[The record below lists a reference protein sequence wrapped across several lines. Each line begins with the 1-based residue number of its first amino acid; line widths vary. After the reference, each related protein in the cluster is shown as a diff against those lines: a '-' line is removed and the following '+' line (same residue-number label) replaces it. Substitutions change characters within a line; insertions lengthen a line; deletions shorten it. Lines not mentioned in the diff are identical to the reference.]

1 MNDIVDEGARAA
13 RQATNHRWFERVARL
28 GFAGSGLIHL
38 LIGWIAARVA
48 LGGGGEADQ
57 GGALA
62 AVREAPAGGVL
73 LWVCV
78 LGFATLAIFQ
88 LVEGILGGPDLTD
101 RLKAVGKGIL
111 YAALGVTTFTYARG
125 GSSDSGESTTDLTA
139 TLLQAPLG
147 RWLVAAV
154 GVGVAAVGA
163 YHVFKGLTH
172 RFLEDL
178 RSSGG
183 GDLGRAIV
191 VTGTLGYAAKGVA
204 LVVLGGLF
212 GVAAWQADADE
223 AAGLDAALKALAEQ
237 PFGTVLL
244 LAVALGLI
252 LFGVY
257 SVLRARYA
265 RM

>member
-78 LGFATLAIFQ
+78 VGFATLAMFQ
-88 LVEGILGGPDLTD
+88 LVEGVLGGPDLTD

-154 GVGVAAVGA
+154 GIAVAAVGA

-212 GVAAWQADADE
+212 GVAAWRADADE

-257 SVLRARYA
+257 SVIRARYA

>member
-62 AVREAPAGGVL
+62 AVREAPAGGLL

-154 GVGVAAVGA
+154 GVGVAAVGG

-178 RSSGG
+178 RPSGG
-183 GDLGRAIV
+183 GELSRAIV

-257 SVLRARYA
+257 SVIRARYA